1 MNYNLELV
9 KKYLDESDFEAL
21 NNILYAIMNSD
32 EHTLEDLSILEL
44 LSDDPRIDKESAQVV
59 KEYSNKVVEEL
70 KEKQI
75 LETEEIKEEAIEE
88 EKKKEEVVTPLVE
101 EPNKLE
107 EVEPITNNS
116 KPISEEDAK
125 RNKYEEEYKAY
136 LSSKFIL
143 YGLTIKELSFD
154 KSEPH
159 ITFDNTKEA
168 KNVIDNL
175 MLNLYQNAKD
185 IPNLGFD
192 LTKLW
197 TTGEEFF
204 TVSLASG
211 QPLNNNSIMDM
222 FQNVEK
228 IVDNTEKNKN
238 YEELLPSNLQN
249 MKALYSGHTPDVP
262 NENFRIGYVNVN
274 GEDNFYVVSSS
285 KEKSI
290 RLTEEMGF
298 VPRPIEK
305 SNVVAINT
313 ENQNTE
319 KIGVVSEDLSTALKK
334 EPPEK
339 AKVYT
344 LKPNPRNVSVP
355 NAAYSNIKNIILIIV
370 LVIAVII
377 AVSVMTLRG

>member
-1 MNYNLELV
+1 MKYNLEIV

-32 EHTLEDLSILEL
+32 EHTLEDLTILEF

-75 LETEEIKEEAIEE
+75 LEAEEIKEEAVEE

-228 IVDNTEKNKN
+228 IVDNTEKDKN

-298 VPRPIEK
+298 IPRTIGE
-305 SNVVAINT
+305 SNVVSIDT
-313 ENQNTE
+313 GNQNPE
-319 KIGVVSEDLSTALKK
+319 KIDAVSEDLSTALKK

>member
-1 MNYNLELV
+1 MKYNLELV

-32 EHTLEDLSILEL
+32 EHTLEDLTILEF
-44 LSDDPRIDKESAQVV
+44 LSDDPRINKESAQVV

-75 LETEEIKEEAIEE
+75 LEAEEIKEEAVEE

-116 KPISEEDAK
+116 KPISEEEAK

-228 IVDNTEKNKN
+228 IVDNTEKDKN

-249 MKALYSGHTPDVP
+249 MKALYSGHMPDVP

-298 VPRPIEK
+298 IPRTIGE
-305 SNVVAINT
+305 SNVVSIDT
-313 ENQNTE
+313 GKQNPE
-319 KIGVVSEDLSTALKK
+319 KIDAVSEDLSTALKK

-355 NAAYSNIKNIILIIV
+355 NAAYSNLKNIILIIV

>member
-1 MNYNLELV
+1 MKYNLELV

-32 EHTLEDLSILEL
+32 EHTLEDLTILEF

-75 LETEEIKEEAIEE
+75 LEAEEIKEEAVEE

-116 KPISEEDAK
+116 KPISEEETK

-228 IVDNTEKNKN
+228 IVDNTEKDKN

-274 GEDNFYVVSSS
+274 GEDNFYVVSNS

-298 VPRPIEK
+298 IPRTIGE
-305 SNVVAINT
+305 SNVVSIDT
-313 ENQNTE
+313 GKQNPE
-319 KIGVVSEDLSTALKK
+319 KIDAVSEDLSTALKK

>member
-1 MNYNLELV
+1 MKYNLELV

-21 NNILYAIMNSD
+21 NNILYAIMNKD
-32 EHTLEDLSILEL
+32 EHTLEDLTILEF
-44 LSDDPRIDKESAQVV
+44 LSDDPRINKESAQVV

-75 LETEEIKEEAIEE
+75 LEAEEI
-88 EKKKEEVVTPLVE
+88 KEEVVTPLVE

-107 EVEPITNNS
+107 KVEPITNNS

-228 IVDNTEKNKN
+228 IVDNTEKDKN

-298 VPRPIEK
+298 IPRTIGE
-305 SNVVAINT
+305 SNVVSIDT
-313 ENQNTE
+313 GKQNPE
-319 KIGVVSEDLSTALKK
+319 KIDAVSEDLSTAVKK

-355 NAAYSNIKNIILIIV
+355 NAAYSNLKNIILIIV

>member
-1 MNYNLELV
+1 MKYNLELV
-9 KKYLDESDFEAL
+9 KKYLNESDFEAL

-32 EHTLEDLSILEL
+32 EHTLEDLSILEF

-101 EPNKLE
+101 EPNKLD

-211 QPLNNNSIMDM
+211 QLLNNNSIMDM

-228 IVDNTEKNKN
+228 IVDNTEKDKN

-298 VPRPIEK
+298 VPRTIGK
-305 SNVVAINT
+305 SNIVSIDT
-313 ENQNTE
+313 GKQNTE

>member
-1 MNYNLELV
+1 MKYNLELV
-9 KKYLDESDFEAL
+9 KKCLDESDFEAL
-21 NNILYAIMNSD
+21 NNILYAIMNKS
-32 EHTLEDLSILEL
+32 EHTLEDLTILEF
-44 LSDDPRIDKESAQVV
+44 LSDDPRINKESAQVV

-75 LETEEIKEEAIEE
+75 LEAEEIKEEAVEE

-228 IVDNTEKNKN
+228 IVDNTEKDKN

-298 VPRPIEK
+298 IPRTIGE
-305 SNVVAINT
+305 SNVVSIDT
-313 ENQNTE
+313 GKQNPE
-319 KIGVVSEDLSTALKK
+319 KIDAVSEDLSTTLKK
-334 EPPEK
+334 EPP
-339 AKVYT
+339 KVYT

-355 NAAYSNIKNIILIIV
+355 NAAYSNIKNITLIIV

>member
-1 MNYNLELV
+1 MKYNLELV

-21 NNILYAIMNSD
+21 NNILYAIMNKG
-32 EHTLEDLSILEL
+32 EHTLEDLTILEF
-44 LSDDPRIDKESAQVV
+44 LSDDPRINKESAQVV

-75 LETEEIKEEAIEE
+75 LEAEEIKEEAVEE

-116 KPISEEDAK
+116 KPISEEETK

-228 IVDNTEKNKN
+228 IVDNTEKDKN

-249 MKALYSGHTPDVP
+249 MKALYSGHMPDVP

-298 VPRPIEK
+298 IPRTIGE
-305 SNVVAINT
+305 SNVVSIDT
-313 ENQNTE
+313 GKQNPE
-319 KIGVVSEDLSTALKK
+319 KIDAVSEDLSTALKK

-355 NAAYSNIKNIILIIV
+355 NAAYSNLKNIILIIV

>member
-1 MNYNLELV
+1 MKYNLELV

-21 NNILYAIMNSD
+21 NNILYAIMNKG
-32 EHTLEDLSILEL
+32 EHTLEDLTILEF
-44 LSDDPRIDKESAQVV
+44 LSDDPRINKESAQVV

-75 LETEEIKEEAIEE
+75 LEAEEIKEEAVEE

-228 IVDNTEKNKN
+228 IVDNTEKDKN

-298 VPRPIEK
+298 IPRTIGE
-305 SNVVAINT
+305 SNVVSIDT
-313 ENQNTE
+313 GKQNSE
-319 KIGVVSEDLSTALKK
+319 KIDAVSEDLSTAVKK

>member
-1 MNYNLELV
+1 MKYNLELV

-21 NNILYAIMNSD
+21 NNILYAIMNKGK
-32 EHTLEDLSILEL
+32 HTLEDLSILEF
-44 LSDDPRIDKESAQVV
+44 LSDDPRINKESAQVV

-75 LETEEIKEEAIEE
+75 LEVEEIKEEAVEE
-88 EKKKEEVVTPLVE
+88 EKKKEAVVTPLVE

-107 EVEPITNNS
+107 KVEPITNNS

-211 QPLNNNSIMDM
+211 QPLNNNSIMNM

-228 IVDNTEKNKN
+228 IVDNTEKDKN

-274 GEDNFYVVSSS
+274 GKDNFYVVSSS

-298 VPRPIEK
+298 IPRTIGE
-305 SNVVAINT
+305 SNVVSIDT
-313 ENQNTE
+313 GKQNPE
-319 KIGVVSEDLSTALKK
+319 KIDAVSEDLSTALKK
-334 EPPEK
+334 ELPEK

>member
-1 MNYNLELV
+1 MKYNLELV

-88 EKKKEEVVTPLVE
+88 EKEKEEVVTPLVE

-228 IVDNTEKNKN
+228 IVDNTEKDKN

-298 VPRPIEK
+298 VPRTIGK
-305 SNVVAINT
+305 SNIVSIDT
-313 ENQNTE
+313 GKQNTE

>member
-1 MNYNLELV
+1 MKYNLELV

-21 NNILYAIMNSD
+21 NNILYAIMNKD
-32 EHTLEDLSILEL
+32 EHTLEDLTILEF
-44 LSDDPRIDKESAQVV
+44 LSDDPRINKESAQVV

-70 KEKQI
+70 KERQI
-75 LETEEIKEEAIEE
+75 LEAEEI
-88 EKKKEEVVTPLVE
+88 KEEVVTPLVE

-107 EVEPITNNS
+107 KVEPITNNS
-116 KPISEEDAK
+116 NPISEEDAK

-168 KNVIDNL
+168 KDVIDNL

-228 IVDNTEKNKN
+228 IVDNTEKDKN

-274 GEDNFYVVSSS
+274 GKDNFYVVSSS

-298 VPRPIEK
+298 IPRTIGE
-305 SNVVAINT
+305 SNVVSIDT
-313 ENQNTE
+313 GKQNPE
-319 KIGVVSEDLSTALKK
+319 KIDAVSEDLSTAVKK
-334 EPPEK
+334 ELPEK

>member
-1 MNYNLELV
+1 MKYNLELV

-21 NNILYAIMNSD
+21 NNILYAIMNKG
-32 EHTLEDLSILEL
+32 EHTLEDLTILEF
-44 LSDDPRIDKESAQVV
+44 LSDDPRINKESAQVV

-75 LETEEIKEEAIEE
+75 LEAEEIKEEAVEE

-228 IVDNTEKNKN
+228 IVDNTEKDKN

-298 VPRPIEK
+298 IPRTIGE
-305 SNVVAINT
+305 SNVVSIDT
-313 ENQNTE
+313 GKQNPE
-319 KIGVVSEDLSTALKK
+319 KIDAVSEDLSTALKK
-334 EPPEK
+334 ELPEK

-355 NAAYSNIKNIILIIV
+355 NAAYSNLKNIILIIG
-370 LVIAVII
+370 LIIMVII

>member
-1 MNYNLELV
+1 MKYNLELV

-21 NNILYAIMNSD
+21 NNILYAIMNKG
-32 EHTLEDLSILEL
+32 EHTLEDLTILEFL
-44 LSDDPRIDKESAQVV
+44 LDDPRINKESAQVV

-75 LETEEIKEEAIEE
+75 LEVEEIKEEAVEE

-107 EVEPITNNS
+107 EVEPIINNS

-143 YGLTIKELSFD
+143 YDLTIKELSFD

-211 QPLNNNSIMDM
+211 QPLNNNSIMNM

-228 IVDNTEKNKN
+228 IVDNTENDKN

-298 VPRPIEK
+298 IPRTIGE
-305 SNVVAINT
+305 SNVVSIDT
-313 ENQNTE
+313 GKQNPE
-319 KIGVVSEDLSTALKK
+319 KIDAVSEDLSTALKK
-334 EPPEK
+334 EPP
-339 AKVYT
+339 KVYT